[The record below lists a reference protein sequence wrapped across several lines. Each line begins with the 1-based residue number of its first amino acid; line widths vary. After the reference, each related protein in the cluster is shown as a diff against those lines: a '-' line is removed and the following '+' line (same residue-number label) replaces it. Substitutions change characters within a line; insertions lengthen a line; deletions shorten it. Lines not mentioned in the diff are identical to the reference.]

1 MFTVIHNFDVRPG
14 REQEFLDAWAL
25 LTREFIRSR
34 GCLGSRMHRDKHG
47 RLVAIAIWPDRA
59 AWEAKPTDPAPELV
73 AARQTMMKACELFRT
88 EAELETVMDLWVN
101 GLPDRSSPG

>member
-1 MFTVIHNFDVRPG
+1 
-14 REQEFLDAWAL
+14 WAL